1 MLNRERATTKTF
13 EDIAGGGSLTAPGAI
28 EVDRPIHSCS
38 SFATRYWLKGETCEA
53 FTERLSRG
61 KHASRSLRSEFIDG
75 VGGGAVRTAH
85 AARIHHKQVA
95 GAVTG

>member
-1 MLNRERATTKTF
+1 MSTGAVHR
-13 EDIAGGGSLTAPGAI
+13 TAPGAI

-53 FTERLSRG
+53 FSDSLYRG
-61 KHASRSLRSEFIDG
+61 KGASRSLRSEFIDG
-75 VGGGAVRTAH
+75 VGDDACTAH

-95 GAVTG
+95 RAVTG